1 MKNEVR
7 SLYRTFGPPK
17 SMGVDPIDN
26 AHPLFFLV
34 RQFLDEVDLAI
45 LFNTKRC
52 RYQCRFC
59 ALPAQSS
66 RRWIEEDKVLAQF
79 LYVINEAKHTL
90 GVLDRLTIANEGS
103 VLDFDT
109 FPRGA
114 LEKIISAAEE
124 ILGIKKIVLE
134 IRMEFVKNEVL
145 EDLSDRTRRK
155 LAVLTGFETLD
166 SEIRSAILGR
176 SQDVSLFEAGIEI
189 LARNNTDLIAYVLYK
204 PHQLMT
210 DAEARVEAS
219 NTIDFL
225 AIACERNGINLTI
238 RLNPMYAAKGTP
250 WYIEAMAAGDKYSP
264 PLLSDVIELADE
276 KRARGIPVYIGLT
289 SEGRAPDNATYKARP
304 EHKKDFLKKAIAMNM
319 FSGSPNIS
327 LES

>member
-1 MKNEVR
+1 MNNEVR

-17 SMGVDPIDN
+17 PMGVAPIDN

-34 RQFLDEVDLAI
+34 RQFLEEVDLAI

-59 ALPAQSS
+59 TLPAQSS
-66 RRWIEEDKVLAQF
+66 LTWIEEDKVLAQF

-109 FPRGA
+109 FPRRA
-114 LEKIISAAEE
+114 LEKIVAAAEE
-124 ILGIKKIVLE
+124 IRGLKKIVLE
-134 IRMEFVKNEVL
+134 TRMEFVKDEVL
-145 EDLSDRTRRK
+145 EDLSARTRRK
-155 LAVLTGFETLD
+155 LAVLAGFETLN

-176 SQDVSLFEAGIEI
+176 RQEVSMFEAGIEV

-204 PHQLMT
+204 PSPVMT

-219 NTIDFL
+219 TTIDFL
-225 AIACERNGINLTI
+225 VAACERNGVNLTI
-238 RLNPMYAAKGTP
+238 RLNPMYAATGTP
-250 WYIEAMAAGDKYSP
+250 WHNEAMAAGDRYSP
-264 PLLSDVIELADE
+264 PLLSDVVEVAEE
-276 KRARGIPVYIGLT
+276 KRARGISIYLGLT
-289 SEGRAPDNATYKARP
+289 SEGRATDNATYKARP
-304 EHKKDFLKKAIAMNM
+304 EYKKDFLKKAIVMNTTIPAVV
-319 FSGSPNIS
+319 GG
-327 LES
+327 